1 MHTRHGPGILVL
13 LAGALLGPGCALDAG
28 AGGPASDNEP
38 AGEEEQAFDASNFRF
53 GMVVPDD
60 GHDRSGGSQRAIT
73 VLKFW
78 DGRQGLLGQSWTCLV
93 SVWLPLRLSYVPI
106 SPSQAAEMTAPVADA
121 ASSTVMH
128 SQPSWPLSV
137 IFCKRFAA
145 KMEEIFKTVPG
156 GPTGAKVTS
165 P

>member
-1 MHTRHGPGILVL
+1 VL

-28 AGGPASDNEP
+28 AGRAAPDSEP
-38 AGEEEQAFDASNFRF
+38 TGEEEQPFDASSFRF
-53 GMVVPDD
+53 TTVVPDD
-60 GHDRSGGSQRAIT
+60 GHDVSGGSQRSTT

-78 DGRQGLLGQSWTCLV
+78 DGRQGILGQSWTCLV
-93 SVWLPLRLSYVPI
+93 SVWLPIRLNYTPI
-106 SPSQAAEMTAPVADA
+106 SPDRAAEMTAPVADA

-145 KMEEIFKTVPG
+145 KMEEIFKKVPG